1 MQMRETENGAQ
12 FGSAVDNTGCFWI
25 LVVSQPAFVAIEEKT
40 LRDRRNLFF
49 TTPDFLLEHLLAK
62 QLWIW
67 PLIDTV

>member
-25 LVVSQPAFVAIEEKT
+25 LVVSQPAFVAVEEKKVEGSK
-40 LRDRRNLFF
+40 NLFF
-49 TTPDFLLEHLLAK
+49 TTPDFLLEHLLPNFF
-62 QLWIW
+62 WIW